1 MKFQL
6 ESSKLEFFRP
16 DAFGFING
24 LKKEPPK
31 QKMINLSIGAPN
43 RPTPEW
49 IVEVMKGNLSNP
61 AYHTYPP
68 QHGAPELLEAVADWY
83 RKRFEVTL
91 NPDENVLI
99 TVGIKEAIFN
109 ALHALVNAGDSIL
122 VPDPGY
128 PTYFEAV
135 LFTGGKL
142 LTYDGDVDPIA
153 SLDEIESLAR
163 LYKPKMV
170 IVNYPSNPTGRVA
183 NREYYDRLS
192 ELSGKYGFVVMSDL
206 AYSEI
211 AFDNLEVNSY
221 FEARQNLELGLE
233 YFAFSKTYNM
243 AGWRVGAI
251 VAEKRLLDAVKLYKS
266 KIDSNVFYPIQLA
279 AAAALK
285 STPDSYYRELREIY
299 QGRRDAIIEGLKAS
313 GLTFTAPQGAM
324 YVWVSTPEGT
334 DPWSFTE
341 KLLQRVRHC
350 CCSGTAYGANGS
362 RKVRMGL
369 VQELEVMKEAARRLA
384 EGDHGE

>member
-1 MKFQL
+1 
-6 ESSKLEFFRP
+6 
-16 DAFGFING
+16 
-24 LKKEPPK
+24 
-31 QKMINLSIGAPN
+31 
-43 RPTPEW
+43 
-49 IVEVMKGNLSNP
+49 
-61 AYHTYPP
+61 
-68 QHGAPELLEAVADWY
+68 
-83 RKRFEVTL
+83 
-91 NPDENVLI
+91 
-99 TVGIKEAIFN
+99 
-109 ALHALVNAGDSIL
+109 LH
-122 VPDPGY
+122 
-128 PTYFEAV
+128 
-135 LFTGGKL
+135 
-142 LTYDGDVDPIA
+142 
-153 SLDEIESLAR
+153 
-163 LYKPKMV
+163 KPKMV

-183 NREYYDRLS
+183 SKEYYERLS
-192 ELSGKYGFVVMSDL
+192 ELSCKYGFVVMSDL

-211 AFDNLEVNSY
+211 AFDGLEVNSY
-221 FEARQNLELGLE
+221 FEAQQNLELGLE

-285 STPDSYYRELREIY
+285 STPDSYYRELRGIY

-341 KLLQRVRHC
+341 KLYREYGILVVP
-350 CCSGTAYGANGS
+350 GTAYGANGS

-369 VQELEVMKEAARRLA
+369 VQEFEAMKDAARRLA
-384 EGDHGE
+384 EGRSW

>member
-43 RPTPEW
+43 RPTPKW
-49 IVEVMKGNLSNP
+49 IVEVMKENLSNP

-68 QHGAPELLEAVADWY
+68 QHGAPELLEGVADWY
-83 RKRFEVTL
+83 KKRFGVTVK
-91 NPDENVLI
+91 PEENVLV

-142 LTYDGDVDPIA
+142 ITYDGDVDPMA
-153 SLDEIESLAR
+153 TLGEIESLAV
-163 LYKPKMV
+163 LHKPKMV

-183 NREYYDRLS
+183 SKEYYERLS
-192 ELSGKYGFVVMSDL
+192 KLSCKYGFVVMSDL

-211 AFDNLEVNSY
+211 AFDGLEVNSY
-221 FEARQNLELGLE
+221 FEAQQNLELGLE

-251 VAEKRLLDAVKLYKS
+251 IADRRLIDSVKLYKS

-279 AAAALK
+279 AVAAMK
-285 STPDSYYRELREIY
+285 STPDSYYRELKEIY
-299 QGRRDAIIEGLKAS
+299 QDRRDAILEGLEAS
-313 GLTFTAPQGAM
+313 GLSFTAPQGAM
-324 YVWVSTPEGT
+324 YVWISTPEGT

-341 KLLQRVRHC
+341 KLYREYGILVVP
-350 CCSGTAYGANGS
+350 GTAYGANGS
-362 RKVRMGL
+362 RKVRLGL
-369 VQELEVMKEAARRLA
+369 VQEFDVMKEAARRLS
-384 EGDHGE
+384 EGRSW

>member
-1 MKFQL
+1 MK
-6 ESSKLEFFRP
+6 E
-16 DAFGFING
+16 
-24 LKKEPPK
+24 
-31 QKMINLSIGAPN
+31 
-43 RPTPEW
+43 
-49 IVEVMKGNLSNP
+49 NLSNP

-83 RKRFEVTL
+83 RKRFGVTL
-91 NPDENVLI
+91 NPEENVLV

-142 LTYDGDVDPIA
+142 LTYDSDVDPMA
-153 SLDEIESLAR
+153 TLDEVESLAK
-163 LYKPKMV
+163 LHKPKMV

-211 AFDNLEVNSY
+211 AFDSLEVNSY
-221 FEARQNLELGLE
+221 FEPHQNLELGLE

-324 YVWVSTPEGT
+324 YVWVSTPEGI

-341 KLLQRVRHC
+341 KLYRDYGILVVP
-350 CCSGTAYGANGS
+350 GTAYGANGS

-369 VQELEVMKEAARRLA
+369 VQEFEAMTEAARRLA
-384 EGDHGE
+384 EGRSW

>member
-299 QGRRDAIIEGLKAS
+299 QGRRDAVIEGLKAS

-341 KLLQRVRHC
+341 KLYREYGILVVP
-350 CCSGTAYGANGS
+350 GTAYGINGS
-362 RKVRMGL
+362 KKVRMGL
-369 VQELEVMKEAARRLA
+369 VQEVEAMKDAARRLA
-384 EGDHGE
+384 ERRSW